1 MVTRFSC
8 IPLKDN
14 TRIRMVMIELLSE
27 LIRNRCVNP
36 PGGEMRSI
44 NSIRRYL
51 RRRGVDSMVYE
62 SAPGRGNLVARI
74 PSTGGGPG
82 LMFGPGHVDVA
93 PVEKPDAWEVDPFQA
108 VIRDGYMWGRGSHDM
123 LFMVTAHV
131 QAFAD
136 LHGSGFTPRGDLTLL
151 VVCDEEDEGAYGT
164 GWMLENHPEMVRT
177 DYAVSEAGGWPR
189 EPGEVV
195 FTYGESG
202 GGCSPV
208 ESGFVAAMERAVR
221 TEMPD
226 AALVPETMPGK
237 TDFKF
242 LRPLGVE
249 CYGFGLYDPDTP
261 QDARMVHGPNERVS
275 LKTLELTRR
284 VCFHLARDFLK

>member
-1 MVTRFSC
+1 MVTGFSC
-8 IPLKDN
+8 ISLKHRA
-14 TRIRMVMIELLSE
+14 RIRMVMIELLSE

-44 NSIRRYL
+44 NSIKRYL
-51 RRRGVDSMVYE
+51 QRRGVDSVVYE
-62 SAPGRGNLVARI
+62 SAPRRGNLVARI
-74 PSTGGGPG
+74 PGTGGGPG
-82 LMFGPGHVDVA
+82 LMFGPSHVDVA

-108 VIRDGYMWGRGSHDM
+108 VMKDGYMWGRGSHDM

-136 LHGSGFTPRGDLTLL
+136 LSCSGFTPRGDLTLL
-151 VVCDEEDEGAYGT
+151 VVCDEEDKGVHGT

-202 GGCSPV
+202 GGSSPV

-221 TEMPD
+221 TEMPG

-242 LRPLGVE
+242 MRPLGVE

-261 QDARMVHGPNERVS
+261 PSARMVHGPNERVS
-275 LKTLELTRR
+275 LKTLELTSR

>member
-1 MVTRFSC
+1 
-8 IPLKDN
+8 
-14 TRIRMVMIELLSE
+14 MVMIELLSE

-51 RRRGVDSMVYE
+51 RRRGVDSVVYE

-74 PSTGGGPG
+74 SGAGGGPG
-82 LMFGPGHVDVA
+82 LMFGPGHVDVV

-136 LHGSGFTPRGDLTLL
+136 LSGSGFMPRGDLTLL
-151 VVCDEEDEGAYGT
+151 VVCDEEDKGGHGT
-164 GWMLENHPEMVRT
+164 GWMLDNHPETFRV

-195 FTYGESG
+195 FTYGERG
-202 GGCSPV
+202 GGSSPV
-208 ESGFVAAMERAVR
+208 ESSFVAAMERAVQM
-221 TEMPD
+221 EVPG
-226 AALVPETMPGK
+226 ASLVPETMPGK

-261 QDARMVHGPNERVS
+261 PSARMVHGPNERVS

-284 VCFHLARDFLK
+284 VCAHLAVDLLK

>member
-1 MVTRFSC
+1 M
-8 IPLKDN
+8 L
-14 TRIRMVMIELLSE
+14 ELLSE

-44 NSIRRYL
+44 ISIRGYL
-51 RRRGVDSMVYE
+51 RRRGVESVVYE

-74 PSTGGGPG
+74 PGAGGGPG

-93 PVEKPDAWEVDPFQA
+93 PVGKPDAWEVDPFQA

-123 LFMVTAHV
+123 LFMVVAHV

-136 LHGSGFTPRGDLTLL
+136 LSCSGFTPSGDLTLL
-151 VVCDEEDEGAYGT
+151 VVCDEEDEGTFGT

-195 FTYGESG
+195 FTYSESG
-202 GGCSPV
+202 GGSSLV

-221 TEMPD
+221 TEMPG

-242 LRPLGVE
+242 MRPLGVE

-261 QDARMVHGPNERVS
+261 PGARMVHGPNERVS
-275 LKTLELTRR
+275 LKTVELTRS
-284 VCFHLARDFLK
+284 VCLNLARDFLK